1 MFEKS
6 KSAITFKEFQDNL
19 NIVNNF
25 ESDWGH
31 FYDTD
36 YNTEYNNNNI
46 NINNNILFK
55 YKPNMKPKF
64 LKKNYFVDIEKQE
77 KQKKE
82 ENPKL
87 EKYNYEEEKDINEYK
102 DERVITIIKSIF
114 DIIQITFITITI
126 GYFIFKI
133 I

>member
-6 KSAITFKEFQDNL
+6 KSAITFKEFQDKL

-46 NINNNILFK
+46 NNNILFK
-55 YKPNMKPKF
+55 DKPNMKPTF
-64 LKKNYFVDIEKQE
+64 SKKNYFVDIEKQE

-87 EKYNYEEEKDINEYK
+87 EKYNYEEKKDINEYK